1 MTSMVGSR
9 LRDTV
14 MWLWSA
20 DTLFWQLSIEHDI
33 DVYYQ
38 AKHRLQSPT
47 LARKFDISHWFPCGE
62 EGGGGTDGRS
72 RDYQNFS
79 DG

>member
-1 MTSMVGSR
+1 MVGSR

-38 AKHRLQSPT
+38 AKHWLQSST
-47 LARKFDISHWFPCGE
+47 LARKFDISHWFLC
-62 EGGGGTDGRS
+62 GGGGGGGGPDGRA